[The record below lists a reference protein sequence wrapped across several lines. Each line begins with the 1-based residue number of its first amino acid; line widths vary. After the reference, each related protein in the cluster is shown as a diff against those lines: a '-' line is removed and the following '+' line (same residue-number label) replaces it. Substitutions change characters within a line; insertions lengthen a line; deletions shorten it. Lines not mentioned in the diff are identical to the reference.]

1 MTIVKD
7 ETLFGLIHD
16 FFKVYLPNQRRASAH
31 TIKAYRKSIDALLD
45 FVKAEKKVELFEIE
59 FGMIDHKMIAT
70 FLDSIEESGCSI
82 STRNHRMACIRA
94 FYKYA
99 AKMDATAVAHRLEI
113 CKVPVKNHVKPDIID
128 YMNEAAVKAVLDMP
142 DANTAKGLRDQF
154 LMVLLYDTGARIE
167 ELVNVKIR
175 DIHLNSTP
183 TITVTGKRGKTRSVP
198 LMEKTM
204 EHFIIYKKTFLPE
217 ENEYSQ
223 EFIFPSV
230 KWGKMKPIHQDTAR
244 KFIRAYGVQAK
255 ESCRDVPDVVHPH
268 LFRHSRAMHLYQRGM
283 DLTLISQWLGHSKME
298 TTLIYA
304 HADTEKKRRAIEK
317 ASDPDG
323 PLRKHLDSAR
333 YTVSDE
339 ELLKRLYG
347 LR

>member
-1 MTIVKD
+1 
-7 ETLFGLIHD
+7 
-16 FFKVYLPNQRRASAH
+16 
-31 TIKAYRKSIDALLD
+31 
-45 FVKAEKKVELFEIE
+45 
-59 FGMIDHKMIAT
+59 MIDHKMIAA

-99 AKMDATAVAHRLEI
+99 AKMEPTAVVHRLEV
-113 CKVPVKNHVKPDIID
+113 CKVPAKNLIKPDIID
-128 YMNEAAVKAVLDMP
+128 YMSETAVNAVLDMP
-142 DANTAKGLRDQF
+142 DAGTSKGLRDQF

-167 ELVNVKIR
+167 ELVNVRIR
-175 DIHLNSTP
+175 DIHLSATP

-204 EHFIIYKKTFLPE
+204 DHFLIYKKVFHPA

-223 EFIFPSV
+223 KFVFPSA
-230 KWGKMKPIHQDTAR
+230 KGEKTKPIHQDTAR
-244 KFIRAYGVQAK
+244 KFIRDYGNRAK
-255 ESCRDVPDVVHPH
+255 ESCREVPDIVYPH
-268 LFRHSRAMHLYQRGM
+268 LFRHLRAMRLYQRGM
-283 DLTLISQWLGHSKME
+283 DLTLISQWLGHSKIE

-317 ASDPDG
+317 ANG
-323 PLRKHLDSAR
+323 PLSKHLDSTR
-333 YTVSDE
+333 YTVNDE
-339 ELLKRLYG
+339 EQLKRLYG

>member
-7 ETLFGLIHD
+7 EILFGLIHD
-16 FFKVYLPNQRRASAH
+16 YFKVYLPNQRQSSTH
-31 TIKAYRKSIDALLD
+31 TIKAYRKSMDALLD
-45 FVKAEKKVELFEIE
+45 FVKVKKKVELYEIE
-59 FGMIDHKMIAT
+59 FAMIDHKMIAA
-70 FLDSIEESGCSI
+70 FLDSVEESGCSI
-82 STRNHRMACIRA
+82 STRNHRMACIRS

-99 AKMDATAVAHRLEI
+99 AKMESTAVVHRLEV
-113 CKVPVKNHVKPDIID
+113 CKVPVKNLTKPDIIN
-128 YMNEAAVKAVLDMP
+128 YMSEAAVKTVMDMP
-142 DANTAKGLRDQF
+142 DSNTPKGLRDQF
-154 LMVLLYDTGARIE
+154 FMVLLYDTGARIE

-204 EHFIIYKKTFLPE
+204 EHYLAYRRIFNPD
-217 ENEYSQ
+217 ENDYSQ
-223 EFIFPSV
+223 KYVFPTERGDR
-230 KWGKMKPIHQDTAR
+230 KKHIHQDTAR
-244 KFIRAYGVQAK
+244 KFIRAYGICAK
-255 ESCRDVPDVVHPH
+255 EICSEVPDVVHPH

-283 DLTLISQWLGHSKME
+283 DLTLVSQWLGHSKME

-304 HADTEKKRRAIEK
+304 HADTEKKRKAIEK
-317 ASDPDG
+317 ATDPNS
-323 PLRKHLDSAR
+323 PLRQHLDSTR

-339 ELLKRLYG
+339 EQLKRLYG